1 MTAMPASRLAAAAA
15 LVAGLFPAA
24 FAESGVPAARG
35 RIGQLLEQGLPAAAP
50 GAAAPAAA
58 SLEAPVDQG
67 PLFSDALWARLP
79 APDAATL
86 QWLLGRV
93 PDLRTDMV
101 REIDSAALESVLEKA
116 VERACI
122 PTDLFTD
129 PGLREPRVFLAREP
143 ILLRA
148 FAAYEIPV
156 VTLAS
161 GQTTSGE
168 DYRLQALLMGAG
180 RVEMLYDRHAFRIQ
194 NPYFSDH
201 EYTLASRVS
210 HGVEGPGD
218 LTVSGITVEMFLRP
232 RITRFVKL
240 SADRI
245 RVETNLGSRERH
257 ARRIARR

>member
-1 MTAMPASRLAAAAA
+1 MTGVSGSRLAAAAV
-15 LVAGLFPAA
+15 LVAGLLPAA

-35 RIGQLLEQGLPAAAP
+35 RIGQLLEQPLPAAAERLP
-50 GAAAPAAA
+50 LPEEERGGESA
-58 SLEAPVDQG
+58 
-67 PLFSDALWARLP
+67 LFSDALWARLP

-101 REIDSAALESVLEKA
+101 REIDSAALESVLERA
-116 VERACI
+116 VERSYI

-168 DYRLQALLMGAG
+168 EYRLQALVLGAG
-180 RVEMLYDRHAFRIQ
+180 RVEMLYDRDRFRIQ

-210 HGVEGPGD
+210 HGLEGPGD
-218 LTVSGITVEMFLRP
+218 LSVSGITVEMFLRP

-245 RVETNLGSRERH
+245 RVETNLGSRERP